1 MSGVE
6 EGTNPTPLVSKRK
19 SIQAKVA
26 TRAIKSSVNPSK
38 KFIVARKNRTLA
50 QKKRNYR
57 KKVKAA
63 MAKKSRPRPR
73 STIGT
78 YKQQSKLAA
87 AEARIANLKKKIRN
101 KRKRLLKKQSKNEN
115 YHALGLEGYE

>member
-6 EGTNPTPLVSKRK
+6 EGTDPTPSVSKRK

-38 KFIVARKNRTLA
+38 KFIVARKKRT
-50 QKKRNYR
+50 
-57 KKVKAA
+57 
-63 MAKKSRPRPR
+63 
-73 STIGT
+73 
-78 YKQQSKLAA
+78 
-87 AEARIANLKKKIRN
+87 ANLKKKIRN